1 MDTRFL
7 WVGVGGFVGANA
19 RYAVGR
25 LLTGRL
31 GDGFPYATLLVNV
44 SGSLAIGVV
53 LTLLTERFMANPAW
67 RLLVVVGFLGGYTTF
82 SAYAFETLALMER
95 GAWARTAAYVLA
107 SNVAPLLG
115 CYAGIVLAR
124 VR

>member
-7 WVGVGGFVGANA
+7 WIGIGGFVGANA

-25 LLTGRL
+25 LLAGRL

-53 LTLLTERFMANPAW
+53 LTLLTERFVADPAW

-82 SAYAFETLALMER
+82 SAYAFEALALMER
-95 GAWARTAAYVLA
+95 GAWARAAAYILA
-107 SNVAPLLG
+107 SNAAALLG
-115 CYAGIVLAR
+115 CYAGIALAR
-124 VR
+124 GQ